1 MASLRQIRSKIKSVK
16 GTRRIMSAMKLIS
29 AVKLRRAQE
38 LLLSFRPYSD
48 AYLEIAKSLA
58 RRCDPEWHPLLRKP
72 EEMKRLHM
80 VFNN

>member
-38 LLLSFRPYSD
+38 LLL
-48 AYLEIAKSLA
+48 
-58 RRCDPEWHPLLRKP
+58 
-72 EEMKRLHM
+72 
-80 VFNN
+80 